1 MTLTALSDEFVGAI
15 HRATLRYGLMHR
27 RVDHRAIKDL
37 CSVVSKG
44 KPPVKYVP
52 YVPSPGF
59 GRPLLTFAGAFVD
72 IQDRRHRADYDV
84 GARYINLDALLAI
97 GKGRSAVTGFK
108 TADPDERRISL
119 TLLLCPQR

>member
-1 MTLTALSDEFVGAI
+1 MRSRISARWCPKENLLSNTL
-15 HRATLRYGLMHR
+15 
-27 RVDHRAIKDL
+27 
-37 CSVVSKG
+37 
-44 KPPVKYVP
+44 P